1 MYNHKNSKNATT
13 ACKSNPK
20 EFKRSKKLPQNLNNK
35 AYQNMK
41 KAAERLTKKEHEHW
55 FRAQPSEFK
64 NTALKKYSKWIDAD
78 LEKNPD
84 WKEKN
89 PGEEY
94 EYDMSEFPL
103 FKKEN

>member
-1 MYNHKNSKNATT
+1 
-13 ACKSNPK
+13 
-20 EFKRSKKLPQNLNNK
+20 
-35 AYQNMK
+35 MK
-41 KAAERLTKKEHEHW
+41 KAAERLTTKDDEQW
-55 FRAQPSEFK
+55 FRAQPQEFK
-64 NTALKKYSKWIDAD
+64 DTALLKYRKWIDAD

-84 WKEKN
+84 WKQKN